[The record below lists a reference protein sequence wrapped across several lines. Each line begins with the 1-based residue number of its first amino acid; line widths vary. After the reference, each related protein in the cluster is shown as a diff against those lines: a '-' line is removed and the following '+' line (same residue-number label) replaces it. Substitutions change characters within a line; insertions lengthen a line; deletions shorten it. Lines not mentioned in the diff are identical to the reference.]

1 MNITLI
7 IVVLIII
14 VAAVHGY
21 KKGMT
26 KEVSGLL
33 SWTATLF
40 VMSLIIMLYTSFY
53 ASESKNTIF
62 TIVILGIVAI
72 VYFVI
77 KMFLKPI
84 KLVVKLPIIR
94 FLDQILG
101 GIVGIAEGLL
111 IVWLMYILNEGGVLG
126 EFGEMITADTARSRI
141 LSLIY
146 EYNYL
151 VTIQKQVSL

>member
-7 IVVLIII
+7 IVALIII
-14 VAAVHGY
+14 LAAVHGY

-33 SWTATLF
+33 SWTVTLF

-62 TIVILGIVAI
+62 TIIILGIVAI

-84 KLVVKLPIIR
+84 KLVHHYDV
-94 FLDQILG
+94 F
-101 GIVGIAEGLL
+101 
-111 IVWLMYILNEGGVLG
+111 
-126 EFGEMITADTARSRI
+126 
-141 LSLIY
+141 
-146 EYNYL
+146 YNY
-151 VTIQKQVSL
+151 Q